1 MPISRDVTTG
11 EDQSVDEKIL
21 KAARDRVPEGLR
33 ERAAG
38 GNTTPSTPRTQSG
51 FPDYDAPAV
60 RKDANDAPWMAQI
73 RAEMLARTQAAGLSP
88 WQGPIAL
95 PVSNKWDQDADISGG
110 RVRQAPM
117 MYGPFPKPGPTLNI
131 AGSGPAPGLGPE
143 ALWKLQQW
151 WADQGAIAR
160 ASTPEARA
168 EADAA
173 FEAELR
179 KNGIDP
185 STGRT
190 QGIRGVADLG
200 PGLPATKQ
208 QTEKALQAAEE
219 VGMMAGATTTLPEI
233 EQKSTG
239 VPSWDNRL
247 EEALAPGATQPDRSK
262 GSTTYRDREVAAEQQ
277 IAEMARQK
285 QVEDRTGRKAM
296 GSRPGGKE
304 QLDVLSYR
312 ELSQDQK
319 AAVDFN
325 TLLSKAT
332 GRDKK
337 TSRSEAKP
345 TPEYNSAA
353 RQVVGDVVGPI
364 QFAPETVNLLGSI
377 GVKTGDVSLNDFLK
391 LKIAVNA
398 EDLQGFDLED
408 RGGPDA
414 SLATPE
420 RKRTLLQREVVEAFR
435 NTQRDQAAGPS
446 LLEVQRDLL
455 GTNSKLGFGQANM
468 SGDAPMEH
476 QLNAYFQNSLYDMAR
491 KDAPADRTKVVMA
504 EAKEL
509 LTDAEFQSFINFLD
523 VRTRE
528 AMQYRR
534 PLGEGVTDPTTGEP
548 LEFQLAR
555 DFRKQI
561 GF

>member
-1 MPISRDVTTG
+1 MPIARDATTG
-11 EDQSVDEKIL
+11 KDETVDKEIL
-21 KAARDRVPEGLR
+21 AAARNRVPEGLR

-38 GNTTPSTPRTQSG
+38 GSTTPSTQSG
-51 FPDYDAPAV
+51 FQDYDAPAV

-73 RAEMLARTQAAGLSP
+73 RAEMLARTQAAGLAP

-95 PVSNKWDQDADISGG
+95 PVSDKWDEDADISGG
-110 RVRQAPM
+110 RVRQAPR
-117 MYGPFPKPGPTLNI
+117 MYGPFPKPGPTLDI
-131 AGSGPAPGLGPE
+131 AGSGPAPGLGPQ

-151 WADQGAIAR
+151 WADQGAIKR

-168 EADAA
+168 EMDAA

-185 STGRT
+185 STGQT
-190 QGIRGVADLG
+190 QGVRGIADLG

-219 VGMMAGATTTLPEI
+219 VGMMAGATTTVPEV
-233 EQKSTG
+233 ERKSTG
-239 VPSWDNRL
+239 VPAWDNRI
-247 EEALAPGATQPDRSK
+247 EEAIAGRAAPDRSTYA
-262 GSTTYRDREVAAEQQ
+262 TTYRDRELAAEQQ
-277 IAEMARQK
+277 IAEMAK
-285 QVEDRTGRKAM
+285 QQEVENRTGRKAM
-296 GSRPGGKE
+296 GSKPGGEKE
-304 QLDVLSYR
+304 LDVLSYR
-312 ELSQDQK
+312 ELDQDQK

-337 TSRSEAKP
+337 TSRTDVQP
-345 TPEYNSAA
+345 TAEYNSAA
-353 RQVVGDVVGPI
+353 RQVVGDAIGPI
-364 QFAPETVNLLGSI
+364 QFAPETINLLGSI
-377 GVKTGDVSLNDFLK
+377 GVKTGDVSLDDFLK

-398 EDLQGFDLED
+398 DDLRGFKLED
-408 RGGPDA
+408 AGGPDA

-435 NTQRDQAAGPS
+435 NTQRDQAAGGS
-446 LLEVQRDLL
+446 LLNVQRDLL
-455 GTNSKLGFGQANM
+455 GTESQLGFGTANM
-468 SGDAPMEH
+468 DAEAPMEQ

-491 KDAPADRTKVVMA
+491 KDAPEQRTKEVMA
-504 EAKEL
+504 EAKGL
-509 LTDAEFQSFINFLD
+509 LNDEEFKAFINFLD

-534 PLGEGVTDPTTGEP
+534 PIGEGVLDPSTGEP